1 MDKKRRSPLF
11 LMALTILIDFTGFGI
26 IIPLLP
32 FWAQRLGANPT
43 EIGLAVTL
51 YALAQF
57 LFTPLLGALSD
68 RYGRKPIILI
78 ALLIEACSLALT
90 ALAGTL
96 PLLLLARFIGGL
108 GASNIGSAQAVVSD
122 VTAAKDR
129 AQGMGLIGAAIG
141 LGFVIG
147 PALGGVLTPL
157 GPTVPFWVAAAV
169 ALINALLVLL
179 LLPETRTAKAG
190 ATGMQHATAASAR
203 GIRVIFAGWDYV
215 THNRPLAGLIAVNLL
230 YNVAF
235 TAMETIFPL
244 FSQHVFHWG
253 ATQNAYIFTYVG
265 ILVVIMQGGLIR
277 QLVKRWSEQTI
288 MFAGLLLLAIGL
300 ISLAFSG
307 QLAFLLISL
316 GLVSIGDGAVSPII
330 STLLSFVSPLE
341 AQGETLGLAQG
352 FASLGRIIGPLAAGG
367 LDTLSNPGLPLI
379 SGGILVVV
387 AAIIII
393 PILPTIRRPESRLE
407 AEMNTPVQTESAGK
421 PV

>member
-43 EIGLAVTL
+43 GIGLAVTL

-90 ALAGTL
+90 ALAGTF

-122 VTAAKDR
+122 VTTAKDR

-179 LLPETRTAKAG
+179 LLPETH
-190 ATGMQHATAASAR
+190 TGKVAARKEAASAR
-203 GIRVIFAGWDYV
+203 GIYVIFAGWQYI
-215 THNRPLAGLIAVNLL
+215 THNRALAGLIIVNLI
-230 YNVAF
+230 YTIAF

-244 FSQHVFHWG
+244 FSQHIFHWG

-265 ILVVIMQGGLIR
+265 FIVVIMQGGLIR
-277 QLVKRWSEQTI
+277 QLVKRWHEQSI
-288 MFAGLLLLAIGL
+288 MLVGLLFLAIGL
-300 ISLAFSG
+300 ISLAFSN
-307 QLAFLLISL
+307 QLALLLISL

-330 STLLSFVSPLE
+330 STLLSFASPIE
-341 AQGETLGLAQG
+341 AQGETLGLAQS
-352 FASLGRIIGPLAAGG
+352 FASLGRIIGPIAAGE

-379 SGGILVVV
+379 SGGILVILAVV
-387 AAIIII
+387 VIIS
-393 PILPTIRRPESRLE
+393 ILPHRLE
-407 AEMNTPVQTESAGK
+407 ARSEVEMEAPAQSESAGRHI
-421 PV
+421 